1 MQLSIATVVVLV
13 LGLATGF
20 HLLIRV
26 NHLEDVMARLKSLT
40 IVAVLLVSGIS
51 LAMDTR

>member
-26 NHLEDVMARLKSLT
+26 NHLEDVMARLKVSR
-40 IVAVLLVSGIS
+40 LLRCCSSVGF
-51 LAMDTR
+51 R